1 MLMTKPSCLYRTA
14 SIILL
19 CLISFVNTNGK
30 NPFRH
35 TDVEGSDGYKTQVVD
50 ICNEYVQNSSLFTYG
65 SKYAA
70 FRHDIKRIK
79 DRYEINC
86 STFSMLVSYG
96 IKFQNTK
103 YEGGTNNGMFR
114 SEYADNLITWFSDG
128 GADDRNIKY
137 SRDIAKKLYEDG
149 YGMIPDKDLSNL
161 DTGDILFFNLDPSN
175 DRPNIDFMGVDHSAI
190 FGYRFGDGYVIYEV
204 GDDKGP
210 KRVLKTRDSM
220 SKVVLV
226 GKLPRPKTESKRY
239 AVLSSD
245 KKRIVVNQKGNARDN
260 YKLAELKMK
269 DPLSKGKCYTLIV
282 KARIDRDIWLNAT
295 YNGTSSYAFN
305 MTNVRNYRPKDGR
318 YLIHF
323 TAPDDI
329 HSLSLNVRSNDAI
342 QISAKYKSCVLYEGI
357 VTNL

>member
-1 MLMTKPSCLYRTA
+1 MKRSFYLFRT
-14 SIILL
+14 SIILFL
-19 CLISFVNTNGK
+19 LLTFSISIKGEHFSRNTYI
-30 NPFRH
+30 
-35 TDVEGSDGYKTQVVD
+35 DSSDIYKTQIIE
-50 ICNEYVQNSSLFTYG
+50 ICNEYVQNACLFTYG

-70 FRHDIKRIK
+70 FRHDVKPINN
-79 DRYEINC
+79 RYEINC
-86 STFSMLVSYG
+86 STFSILVSCG
-96 IKFQNTK
+96 IKFQNSK
-103 YEGGTNNGMFR
+103 YGGGTNSRIFR
-114 SEYADNLITWFSDG
+114 SQYADNLIVWFSDG
-128 GADDRNIKY
+128 GREDKNIKY

-149 YGMIPDKDLSNL
+149 YGMLPDDNLSNL

-226 GKLPRPKTESKRY
+226 GKIPRPKTESKRY
-239 AVLSSD
+239 AVVSSD
-245 KKRIVVNQKGNARDN
+245 KKRIVVNQKGNGRDN
-260 YKLAELKMK
+260 YKLVELKMME
-269 DPLSKGKCYTLIV
+269 PLSKGKCYTLIV
-282 KARIDRDIWLNAT
+282 KARIERGIWLNAT

-305 MTNVRNYRPKDGR
+305 MTNVRDYRPKDGKYR
-318 YLIHF
+318 IHF

-342 QISAKYKSCVLYEGI
+342 QISAKYKSCVLYKGI